1 MDRKNELAMTVVEYG
16 GVPAEAANVLPYAQ
30 ELAELVLAEND
41 RPMRYALISANAG
54 QTDQIAAY
62 MPGNYAVLGRT
73 AIGASNTV
81 QVLIGGRDE
90 SGWTLDGY
98 VLPRLASGMYYG
110 SEIAA

>member
-1 MDRKNELAMTVVEYG
+1 MHTILEMAKGIIEYG
-16 GVPAEAANVLPYAQ
+16 DAGAEHYARPLAEAIV
-30 ELAELVLAEND
+30 AEAET
-41 RPMRYALISANAG
+41 PMRYALISANAG

-73 AIGASNTV
+73 PIGASNTV
-81 QVLIGGRDE
+81 QVLIGGRDA

-110 SEIAA
+110 TEIGA